1 MTRKDY
7 VMIAETIRELLGDI
21 DRESSPM
28 AVCDRTRALMAG
40 EHLGV
45 RHVAMRLGD
54 QLRQDNPRFDRTRF
68 IEACGL
74 TA

>member
-7 VMIAETIRELLGDI
+7 VMISNVIRETLNDI
-21 DRESSPM
+21 ARDDAREEVSDRNR
-28 AVCDRTRALMAG
+28 AVLAG
-40 EHLGV
+40 ERIAV
-45 RHVAMRLGD
+45 RCLAHRLGD
-54 QLRQDNPRFDRTRF
+54 QLRQDNPRFEMGRF

>member
-7 VMIAETIRELLGDI
+7 VMIAETIRELLADI
-21 DRESSPM
+21 ERGAAT
-28 AVCDRTRALMAG
+28 AVCDRTRNIITG

-45 RHVAMRLGD
+45 RHAALRLAD
-54 QLRQDNPRFDRTRF
+54 QLHSENTRFDRARF

>member
-7 VMIAETIRELLGDI
+7 ILIAAALRETLDDI
-21 DRESSPM
+21 ERESAAM
-28 AVCDRTRALMAG
+28 AVCASTRAALAG
-40 EHLGV
+40 ERLGV
-45 RHVAMRLGD
+45 RHAALRLGD
-54 QLRQDNPRFDRTRF
+54 QLRQDNPRFEMARF

>member
-7 VMIAETIRELLGDI
+7 VLIAETLRELLADI
-21 DRESSPM
+21 DRESPGM
-28 AVCDRTRALMAG
+28 REVLRG
-40 EHLGV
+40 ERMGV
-45 RHVAMRLGD
+45 ASVARRLAE

>member
-7 VMIAETIRELLGDI
+7 VMIAAAIRETLLTDPKTGI
-21 DRESSPM
+21 VPPDRE
-28 AVCDRTRALMAG
+28 AAATHRVAL
-40 EHLGV
+40 
-45 RHVAMRLGD
+45 RLAD
-54 QLRQDNPRFDRTRF
+54 ALANDNPRFDRAQF

>member
-7 VMIAETIRELLGDI
+7 VMIADAIRELLGDI
-21 DRESSPM
+21 ERESGPM

-45 RHVAMRLGD
+45 RHVAMRLAD

-68 IEACGL
+68 MAACGL

>member
-7 VMIAETIRELLGDI
+7 VMIADAIRELLADI
-21 DRESSPM
+21 DRESPGM
-28 AVCDRTRALMAG
+28 REVLRG
-40 EHLGV
+40 ERMGV
-45 RHVAMRLGD
+45 ASVARRLAD

>member
-7 VMIAETIRELLGDI
+7 VMIAETIRELLADI
-21 DRESSPM
+21 DRDKENEDLTDWSR
-28 AVCDRTRALMAG
+28 AVLAG
-40 EHLGV
+40 ERIGVHTLAQHLSY
-45 RHVAMRLGD
+45 
-54 QLRQDNPRFDRTRF
+54 QLHSDNTRFDRTRF

>member
-7 VMIAETIRELLGDI
+7 VMIAETIRDLLGDI
-21 DRESSPM
+21 DRESPGMREVLRGERMGVAS
-28 AVCDRTRALMAG
+28 VAL
-40 EHLGV
+40 
-45 RHVAMRLGD
+45 RLAD

-68 IEACGL
+68 MEACGL

>member
-7 VMIAETIRELLGDI
+7 VMIAETIRELLADI
-21 DRESSPM
+21 ERESAPM
-28 AVCDRTRALMAG
+28 AVCDRTRACLTGERMGVAG
-40 EHLGV
+40 
-45 RHVAMRLGD
+45 VARLLAD
-54 QLRQDNPRFDRTRF
+54 RLHSENTRFDRTRF

>member
-7 VMIAETIRELLGDI
+7 ILIADAIRGLLAEI
-21 DRESSPM
+21 EREV
-28 AVCDRTRALMAG
+28 ATAGCDRTRNIITG

-45 RHVAMRLGD
+45 RHVAIRLSD
-54 QLRQDNPRFDRTRF
+54 QLRQDNPRFDCTRF

>member
-7 VMIAETIRELLGDI
+7 VMISNVIRETLNDI
-21 DRESSPM
+21 ARDDAREGLSDRS
-28 AVCDRTRALMAG
+28 RALLAG
-40 EHLGV
+40 E
-45 RHVAMRLGD
+45 RICARDIAYRLGD
-54 QLRQDNPRFDRTRF
+54 QLRQDNPRFEMARF

>member
-7 VMIAETIRELLGDI
+7 VMISNVIRETLNDI
-21 DRESSPM
+21 ARDDAREGLSERS
-28 AVCDRTRALMAG
+28 RALLTG
-40 EHLGV
+40 ERIAV
-45 RHVAMRLGD
+45 RGLAHRLGD
-54 QLRQDNPRFDRTRF
+54 QLRQDNPRFEMNRF

>member
-7 VMIAETIRELLGDI
+7 VMIAETIRELLADI
-21 DRESSPM
+21 DREPPGM
-28 AVCDRTRALMAG
+28 REVLTG
-40 EHLGV
+40 ERIGV
-45 RHVAMRLGD
+45 RSVALRLAD

>member
-7 VMIAETIRELLGDI
+7 VMIANVIRETLNDIARDYERETISDNSRTLLVGERICARDI
-21 DRESSPM
+21 
-28 AVCDRTRALMAG
+28 AY
-40 EHLGV
+40 
-45 RHVAMRLGD
+45 RLAD
-54 QLRQDNPRFDRTRF
+54 QLRQDNPRFDTARF

>member
-7 VMIAETIRELLGDI
+7 VMIAETLRGLLADI
-21 DRESSPM
+21 DRESPGM
-28 AVCDRTRALMAG
+28 REVLRG
-40 EHLGV
+40 ERMGV
-45 RHVAMRLGD
+45 ASVARRLAD

-68 IEACGL
+68 MAACGL

>member
-7 VMIAETIRELLGDI
+7 ILIAETLRELLADI
-21 DRESSPM
+21 DREPVGM
-28 AVCDRTRALMAG
+28 REVLTG
-40 EHLGV
+40 ERIGV
-45 RHVAMRLGD
+45 RSVALRLAD

-68 IEACGL
+68 IETCGL

>member
-7 VMIAETIRELLGDI
+7 VMIAETIRELLADI
-21 DRESSPM
+21 DRESPGM
-28 AVCDRTRALMAG
+28 REVLRG
-40 EHLGV
+40 ERMGV
-45 RHVAMRLGD
+45 ASVARRLAE

>member
-7 VMIAETIRELLGDI
+7 VMIAETIRELLADI
-21 DRESSPM
+21 DRESPGM
-28 AVCDRTRALMAG
+28 REVLRG
-40 EHLGV
+40 ERMGV
-45 RHVAMRLGD
+45 ASVARRLAD

>member
-7 VMIAETIRELLGDI
+7 VMIAAAIRETLLTDPKTGI
-21 DRESSPM
+21 APPDRE
-28 AVCDRTRALMAG
+28 AAATHR
-40 EHLGV
+40 
-45 RHVAMRLGD
+45 VARRLAD
-54 QLRQDNPRFDRTRF
+54 QLHSENTRFDRTRF

>member
-7 VMIAETIRELLGDI
+7 VMIAETIRELLADI
-21 DRESSPM
+21 DRESPGM
-28 AVCDRTRALMAG
+28 REVLRG
-40 EHLGV
+40 ERMGV
-45 RHVAMRLGD
+45 ASVARRLAD
-54 QLRQDNPRFDRTRF
+54 QMHSDNTRFDRTRF

>member
-21 DRESSPM
+21 DRESPGM
-28 AVCDRTRALMAG
+28 REVLTG
-40 EHLGV
+40 ERMGV
-45 RHVAMRLGD
+45 ASVARRLAE

>member
-7 VMIAETIRELLGDI
+7 ILIADAIRELLADI
-21 DRESSPM
+21 ERESAPM
-28 AVCDRTRALMAG
+28 AVCDRTRACLAG

-45 RHVAMRLGD
+45 RHAASRLAD

-68 IEACGL
+68 MAACGL